1 VRRSVYFDYNA
12 TTTLDPGVREA
23 MLPFFGEV
31 WGNPSSVHHVGR
43 KARALLDDARDR
55 AAGLLGAKPS
65 EIIFTCGG
73 TEANN
78 LAIFGTAR
86 GLAAKG
92 RHLITSAVE
101 HDAVLQSFD
110 YLEKHEGFAVTR
122 LPVDGAGRVAVADL
136 KQAIRPDTILVS
148 IMAANNEIGT
158 LQPVADLG
166 SVCRERGVVFHS
178 DAVQW
183 FGKEPVANVHQFN
196 ADMLSVC
203 AHKFHGPKGAGLL
216 YLKSPLQPHPIL
228 FGGGHE
234 QEKRAGTENLPAIIG
249 LVAALEKFITP
260 PVFDRSKLRQLLAPL
275 SAAIDNIDGCEI
287 VSPKAD
293 CLANTLAFVVRGA
306 DGIALMAGLDMEG
319 ICASSGSACSAGSL
333 DPSHVIEAIGKKD
346 AANSLVRF
354 SLGRESTAEEVSFVC
369 SVLPAVVARARTG
382 GFPAN
387 GM

>member
-1 VRRSVYFDYNA
+1 MGVLRRHRQGLLLCLSTPQLRIRHRRS
-12 TTTLDPGVREA
+12 L
-23 MLPFFGEV
+23 
-31 WGNPSSVHHVGR
+31 
-43 KARALLDDARDR
+43 AR
-55 AAGLLGAKPS
+55 
-65 EIIFTCGG
+65 
-73 TEANN
+73 
-78 LAIFGTAR
+78 
-86 GLAAKG
+86 
-92 RHLITSAVE
+92 
-101 HDAVLQSFD
+101 
-110 YLEKHEGFAVTR
+110 
-122 LPVDGAGRVAVADL
+122 
-136 KQAIRPDTILVS
+136 RP
-148 IMAANNEIGT
+148 
-158 LQPVADLG
+158 
-166 SVCRERGVVFHS
+166 
-178 DAVQW
+178 
-183 FGKEPVANVHQFN
+183 
-196 ADMLSVC
+196 
-203 AHKFHGPKGAGLL
+203 
-216 YLKSPLQPHPIL
+216 LKSPLQPHPIL